1 MTQSTGQS
9 PLPSLDE
16 TLEHLRQVERR
27 YTEELRIE
35 ATRAVIEANERFVTD
50 RRRVETYLG
59 HLGSKNMFLDM
70 YGLGNCPNSLPLA
83 LPRYLMEIMEA
94 SSRVLNALT
103 RRNLL
108 AGGPGY
114 LLERMPKG
122 WLTEEM
128 AARLHDHFLTHE
140 PDMGF
145 DVLVYGKHSHRGM
158 TFEEFKRTGDWL
170 DAKILEA
177 QSVDTYYGWV
187 REYLVGARRAGLGDQ
202 CRFTWSTDPGGRL
215 LTDAELDREV
225 YGTLTYGFE
234 AEREAILFLE
244 IEPEKQ
250 ATYQNLVFMADLVS
264 RGEPQH
270 RPVILDPSDLEL
282 RSDRL
287 YVTRPGQE
295 RKIKKVIS
303 RIVDVDLQAY
313 LHARTAAGDQATI
326 ERFKRIYAL
335 PHLFTDLSKHLCGFY
350 LVDKSSLTDMS
361 LLGEV
366 SIAPH
371 TELVTPEHVERCR
384 RQPELLK
391 RIAIKPLH
399 GMSAKGVVVQPTLAQ
414 LEQAVAREQMLAQET
429 IWATPVQPNL
439 NTEIDDPDVQAGIC
453 SEARLVLQAGN
464 PAVAH
469 NPHRSRL
476 IAGLTRS
483 HFQSRDP
490 ERRIKD
496 DPRGRGWYSNVGA
509 IMAVRKEL
517 GIERKNDA
525 GVGMAPIYC
534 LN

>member
-1 MTQSTGQS
+1 MTAKPS
-9 PLPSLDE
+9 PLPSVDE

-27 YTEELRIE
+27 YPEGLRLE
-35 ATRAVIEANERFVTD
+35 ASRLAIEANERFVTD
-50 RRRVETYLG
+50 RRRVDTYLE

-70 YGLGNCPNSLPLA
+70 YGLGNCPCGLPLA
-83 LPRYLMEIMEA
+83 LPYYLMDILEA
-94 SSRVLNALT
+94 TARVLNAVT
-103 RRNLL
+103 RRNLR

-114 LLERMPKG
+114 LVERMPKG
-122 WLTEEM
+122 WLTDEM
-128 AARLHDHFLTHE
+128 AARLHDYFLCHE

-145 DVLVYGKHSHRGM
+145 DVLVYGRHSQRGM
-158 TFEEFKRTGDWL
+158 TFAELKASGDWL

-187 REYLVGARRAGLGDQ
+187 REYLVGARRAGLGDECQ
-202 CRFTWSTDPGGRL
+202 FTWSTDPSGRR

-225 YGTLTYGFE
+225 FATLTHGCA

-250 ATYQNLVFMADLVS
+250 ATYQNLVFMADLIA
-264 RGEPQH
+264 RGEPEH
-270 RPVILDPSDLEL
+270 RPVILDPSEL
-282 RSDRL
+282 VLRGERL
-287 YVTRPGQE
+287 FVTRPGQE
-295 RKIKKVIS
+295 REIKKVIS

-313 LHARTAAGDQATI
+313 LRARSAAGDQATI
-326 ERFKRIYAL
+326 DRFQAIYAR
-335 PHLFTDLSKHLCGFY
+335 PQLFPDLSKHLCGFY
-350 LVDKSSLTDMS
+350 LVDKSSLTDLS

-371 TELVTPEHVERCR
+371 TELVTPELVARYRKE
-384 RQPELLK
+384 PELLK
-391 RIAIKPLH
+391 GIAIKPLH
-399 GMSAKGVVVQPTLAQ
+399 GMSAKGVVVRPTLAQ
-414 LEQAVAREQMLAQET
+414 LEQAVAQEQMLAQET
-429 IWATPVQPNL
+429 IWATPLQPNL
-439 NTEIDDPDVQAGIC
+439 NSEIADADVQAGVC
-453 SEARLVLQAGN
+453 CEARLVLQAGS

-476 IAGLTRS
+476 IAGLSRS

-490 ERRIKD
+490 ERRVKD

-525 GVGMAPIYC
+525 GVGLAPIYC
-534 LN
+534 VS